1 MKRISLA
8 FAFLWL
14 CCSLLTAEPFGMEM
28 GLTLDQ
34 ILEAGARIKEGEEHE
49 TEYLLALDVPTPH
62 PDLTVY
68 IALVDKEVGLYY
80 IQAVGVGSSDPKAGI
95 ALEDLYDKLHFQ
107 LSEKYG
113 EPIAEVSKYDYQDFD
128 YLNWMSEIEA
138 KPVIACWGG
147 RGESGIDTIILKPE
161 VLDSGSGTCSVIY
174 SGLNSS
180 VIRQRNHNKGMNAL

>member
-1 MKRISLA
+1 MKTTLSI
-8 FAFLWL
+8 FTFICF
-14 CCSLLTAEPFGMEM
+14 CCSLLAADPFGLEM
-28 GLTLDQ
+28 GWSINQ

-95 ALEDLYDKLHFQ
+95 ALEDLYDKPRAFFITGHSLGGAAANLIAALANNPETGFF
-107 LSEKYG
+107 LS
-113 EPIAEVSKYDYQDFD
+113 
-128 YLNWMSEIEA
+128 N
-138 KPVIACWGG
+138 
-147 RGESGIDTIILKPE
+147 
-161 VLDSGSGTCSVIY
+161 CSVIY

-180 VIRQRNHNKGMNAL
+180 VIRQRNYNKGMNAL